1 MQVAQQSW
9 TGAKFKLIGSIDS
22 LHACRACRSL
32 QKILGSSY
40 ASCFSLFLCL
50 ETPWPVCL
58 STFKQRFKT
67 RACIIKKFQ
76 NEPL

>member
-22 LHACRACRSL
+22 LHAWRACRSL
-32 QKILGSSY
+32 QQILGSSY

-50 ETPWPVCL
+50 KTP
-58 STFKQRFKT
+58 
-67 RACIIKKFQ
+67 
-76 NEPL
+76 